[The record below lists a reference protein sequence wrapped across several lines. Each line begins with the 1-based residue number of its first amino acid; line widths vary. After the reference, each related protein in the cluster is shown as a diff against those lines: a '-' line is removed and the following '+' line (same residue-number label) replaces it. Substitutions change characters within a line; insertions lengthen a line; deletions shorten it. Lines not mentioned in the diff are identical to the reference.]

1 MAGTLSPSP
10 VFQGWTDAG
19 LPLDGGLLNVYASG
33 TAMRATTYSDAA
45 LTTPNSNPVVLNS
58 AGRATVYLSSAS
70 FKFVLTDSL
79 GAVVWTADPV
89 QSVAAG
95 ATSGLGEIFVFGGDP
110 NTPVTVTAYPSG
122 ATFDK
127 LHGGTAVYVIDSGNL
142 AGGTYILEAMGVVAA
157 GTLTVAIVDLDD
169 GAPDTP
175 LATLTIISATGARAQ
190 SGAITFAAAGVAK
203 TYGIKVKQSAGTGYA
218 WGARLV
224 RTA

>member
-10 VFQGWTDAG
+10 VFQAFTDAG
-19 LPLDGGLLNVYASG
+19 QPLAGGQLFTYQAG
-33 TAMRATTYSDAA
+33 TSTPATTWSDAA

-58 AGRATVYLSSAS
+58 AGRAVVYLSSAS
-70 FKFVLTDSL
+70 FKYVLTDSL

-110 NTPVTVTAYPSG
+110 NSPITDTAYGVG
-122 ATFDK
+122 AAFTA
-127 LHGGTAVYVIDSGNL
+127 LHAGTAVYVIDSGNL
-142 AGGTYILEAMGVVAA
+142 AGGTYALEAMGLVTA
-157 GTLTVAIVDLDD
+157 GTLTVAIVNLDS

-175 LATLTIISATGARAQ
+175 LATLTITSTTGARAQ
-190 SGAITFAAAGVAK
+190 SGAITFDAAGTAK
-203 TYGIKVKQSAGTGYA
+203 TYGIKAKSSAGTAYV

-224 RTA
+224 RLA